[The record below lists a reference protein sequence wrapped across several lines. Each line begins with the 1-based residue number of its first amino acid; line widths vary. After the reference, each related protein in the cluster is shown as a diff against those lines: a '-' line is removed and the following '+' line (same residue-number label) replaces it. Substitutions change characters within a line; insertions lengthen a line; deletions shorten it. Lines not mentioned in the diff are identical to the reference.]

1 MAGGFHRT
9 AERAA
14 APAGDGGDCAG
25 WSVPALRLSRFGRM
39 SMGTR
44 GATGVRSSAVA
55 VSLRADLAAWQVV
68 RYLPGSQALCPAPPG
83 VTSLP
88 RRLPVPQRRK
98 AAPSPGLQPA

>member
-83 VTSLP
+83 GHLP
-88 RRLPVPQRRK
+88 APP
-98 AAPSPGLQPA
+98 AARPSAQKGCSTHLDFS